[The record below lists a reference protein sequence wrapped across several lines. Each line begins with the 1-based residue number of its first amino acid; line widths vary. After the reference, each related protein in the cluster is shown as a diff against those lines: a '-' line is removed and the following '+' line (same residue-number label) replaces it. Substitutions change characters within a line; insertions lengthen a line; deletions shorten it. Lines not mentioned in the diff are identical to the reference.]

1 MKRWGRVAVR
11 LMCGILAVLLLVG
24 AFAVGG
30 GTIAVRASFPQ
41 TSGSVSVPGLSAP
54 VTVSRDA
61 GGVPQ
66 LYASTAT
73 DLFRAQGYVHA
84 QDRFWEMDFRRHVTA
99 GRLSEMFGASQV
111 DTDAAVRTMGWR
123 RVAERE
129 FGLLSARTKIYLQAY
144 AAGVNAYLR
153 THQGLA
159 ASLEYGVLKIT
170 APDYRIE
177 PWTPVDSVAWLK
189 AMAWDLRS
197 NLIAELDRAQL
208 LTAGLSRDR
217 IEQLWPA
224 YPFAEHAPIVGG
236 GGVRNGTFR
245 SATVQ
250 PAVAFSGVSKAF
262 RALDLLGP
270 GTSADIGSNSWVIAG
285 SRTTTGKPILANDPH
300 LGPGMPSIWYQMGLH
315 CRTVSAGC
323 PFSVLGYS
331 FSGVPGIVIG
341 HNERIAWGF
350 TNLGPDVADLY
361 LEKLN
366 GTRYQVGDEWRPLQT
381 RKETIRIAGGSS
393 RVVTVRSTG
402 HGPLMSDV
410 DPGVRRASKTT
421 AVSLRWTAL
430 DAGRTMDAVFSMA
443 LAQNWPQ
450 FREAARLFAVPA
462 QNLVYADVDGNIG
475 YQAPGD
481 IPVRGLGDGRWP
493 APGWDPRYDWKSRI
507 PYDALPSVLNPQEG
521 FVVTANQAVVGP
533 GYPYLLTT
541 DWEYGYRSQRIRD
554 LITSRAKVSVA
565 DVQRM
570 QMDTRNGNAV
580 DVVPALLRIRL
591 TGFAA
596 RAQDLLRG
604 WDFQQPAGSAA
615 GAFFNATWRHLLADT
630 FYDDI
635 PAYDRE
641 SVVGNERWFAVV
653 KALLADPRSPWW
665 DVRGTKR
672 VESRDDILARAM
684 TEAATELADSQGAD
698 PKGWQWGRMHQLT
711 LRNASL
717 GNSGI
722 APIEALFNRGPY
734 AVGGGGGL
742 VDATGWIAAKGYA
755 VASVP
760 SMRMIVDTADLD
772 RSRWI
777 DLTGVSGHA
786 YADHYGDQTPLWQ
799 RGELRPMP
807 FSAGAVRASAV
818 DTLELT
824 P

>member
-11 LMCGILAVLLLVG
+11 VLCGVAAVLLLVG

-30 GTIAVRASFPQ
+30 GMIAVRASFPQ
-41 TSGSVSVPGLSAP
+41 TSGTLAVPGLSAP
-54 VTVSRDA
+54 VTVRRDA

-66 LYASTAT
+66 LYASSAV

-84 QDRFWEMDFRRHVTA
+84 QDRFWEMDFRRHITA
-99 GRLSEMFGASQV
+99 GRLAEMFGAGQV
-111 DTDAAVRTMGWR
+111 ATDAVVRTMGWR

-129 FGLLSARTKIYLQAY
+129 YGLLSPQTKVFLQAY
-144 AAGVNAYLR
+144 AAGVNAYLAD
-153 THQGLA
+153 HQGLA
-159 ASLEYGVLKIT
+159 LSLEYGVLKIT
-170 APDYRIE
+170 NADYRIE

-197 NLIAELDRAQL
+197 NMISELNRAQL
-208 LTAGLSRDR
+208 LVTGMSKER

-224 YPFAEHAPIVGG
+224 YPYQEHAPIVGG
-236 GGVRNGTFR
+236 GGVRNGAFT
-245 SATVQ
+245 SAAVQ
-250 PAVAFSGVSKAF
+250 PAAAFSGVSKAF

-270 GTSADIGSNSWVIAG
+270 GTSGDIGSNSWVIAG

-315 CRTVSAGC
+315 CRTVSAAC

-331 FSGVPGIVIG
+331 FSGIPGIVIG
-341 HNERIAWGF
+341 HNERISWGF

-361 LEKLN
+361 LEKLD
-366 GTRYQVGDEWRPLQT
+366 GARYQVGSEWRPLES

-393 RVVTVRSTG
+393 RTITVRSAG
-402 HGPLMSDV
+402 HGPLMSDA
-410 DPGVRRASKTT
+410 DPGVRRASKTY

-430 DAGRTMDAVFSMA
+430 DAGRTMDAVFAMNT
-443 LAQNWPQ
+443 AQNWPQ
-450 FREAARLFAVPA
+450 FREAARLFAVPS

-481 IPVRGLGDGRWP
+481 IPVRGMGDGRWP

-507 PYDALPSVLNPQEG
+507 PYQALPSVLNPPEG
-521 FVVTANQAVVGP
+521 FVATANQAVVGP

-554 LITSRAKVSVA
+554 LITSRDKISVA

-570 QMDTRNGNAV
+570 QMDARNSNAV

-591 TGFAA
+591 TGSAA
-596 RAQDLLRG
+596 KAQDLLRG
-604 WDFQQPAGSAA
+604 WDFQQPADSAP

-630 FYDDI
+630 FNDDI
-635 PAYDRE
+635 PVEEQD

-653 KALLADPRSPWW
+653 KGLLADPRSPWW
-665 DVRGTKR
+665 DIRGTKA
-672 VESRDDILARAM
+672 VETRDDILTRAM
-684 TEAATELADSQGAD
+684 REAATELAGSQGGD
-698 PKGWQWGRMHQLT
+698 PTAWQWGKLHQLT
-711 LRNASL
+711 LRNASF
-717 GNSGI
+717 GSSGI

-734 AVGGGGGL
+734 PVGGGGGL

-755 VASVP
+755 VSSVP
-760 SMRMIVDTADLD
+760 SMRMIVDIGDLD

-786 YADHYGDQTPLWQ
+786 FAEHYADQTPLWQ

-807 FSAGAVRASAV
+807 FSANAVRASTV